1 MQRGKL
7 YRSIPASVI
16 FLSLGALI
24 LPVTVLIGQNIEGW
38 SVLLL
43 ISGLYVSTILF
54 GVGIVLGI
62 IDLLKAHRN

>member
-1 MQRGKL
+1 MQKGKL

-16 FLSLGALI
+16 FLGLGALI